1 MIIPERMSV
10 YINSLDV
17 GNGAFLDELEQEALR
32 DDVPIIRQDMQ
43 SFLKVL
49 LAMHQPKQILEV
61 GTAVG
66 FSALLMAANT
76 EMCHITTIEKYEK
89 RIPVAK
95 ENFQIRYGT
104 SNHAAGRRCTC
115 NHAGADRDIRYD
127 IYGCSKGAVY
137 SFSAGCAAASA
148 HRRYSDFR

>member
-1 MIIPERMSV
+1 MIIPERISV

-89 RIPVAK
+89 RRIFKNPVWDIA
-95 ENFQIRYGT
+95 
-104 SNHAAGRRCTC
+104 SRCWKAMHLQSC
-115 NHAGADRDIRYD
+115 R
-127 IYGCSKGAVY
+127 S
-137 SFSAGCAAASA
+137 
-148 HRRYSDFR
+148 

>member
-1 MIIPERMSV
+1 MIIQERMAV

-66 FSALLMAANT
+66 FSALLMAAYIRKCVTLQRLKNT
-76 EMCHITTIEKYEK
+76 KNGSRWQR
-89 RIPVAK
+89 RIFKNPVWDIASRCWK
-95 ENFQIRYGT
+95 AMHLQIMQELTGT
-104 SNHAAGRRCTC
+104 
-115 NHAGADRDIRYD
+115 YD
-127 IYGCSKGAVY
+127 MIFHGCSKGAVY

-148 HRRYSDFR
+148 HRAVF